1 MAKLDEVYAV
11 TRKEIANLVSSLP
24 AEELKRSVPATPAWS
39 IRDVIAHLTGS
50 AERMAAG
57 DFPSHFFFP
66 TGAEH
71 AVEAHN
77 EWNDRQVRERRRR
90 SLQKVLDEWEATM
103 ATIAPMLRGD
113 APWGQEA
120 VPFGGHVMVADL
132 AAHQQDIYGALG
144 EETDRDAL
152 PIRIGFA
159 TYIGGVDLRIRAS
172 DSPSLRFVTQH
183 REVVAGYGEPAA
195 TVAASRFEL
204 FRALSG
210 RRNPDQVRAYEWD
223 GDAEPFL
230 KFFYPYG
237 PREEALIE

>member
-11 TRKEIANLVSSLP
+11 VHKEIANVVSSLP
-24 AEELKRSVPATPAWS
+24 AKDLKRKVPATPDWS
-39 IRDVIAHLTGS
+39 IRDVVAHLTGT

-77 EWNDRQVRERRRR
+77 EWNERQVSERRKR
-90 SLQKVLDEWEATM
+90 SVQELFDEWET
-103 ATIAPMLRGD
+103 TTPKIAPMLRGD
-113 APWGQEA
+113 VPWGQEA
-120 VPFGGHVMVADL
+120 VPFGGHVMVTDL

-144 EETDRDAL
+144 QETDRDAI

-172 DSPSLRFVTQH
+172 ESPALRFVTEQK
-183 REVVAGYGEPAA
+183 EVVAGFGEPAA
-195 TVAASRFEL
+195 TVTASRFEF

-210 RRNPDQVRAYEWD
+210 RRNLDQVRAYEWD
-223 GDAEPFL
+223 GDADPFL

-237 PREEALIE
+237 PRTDALVE